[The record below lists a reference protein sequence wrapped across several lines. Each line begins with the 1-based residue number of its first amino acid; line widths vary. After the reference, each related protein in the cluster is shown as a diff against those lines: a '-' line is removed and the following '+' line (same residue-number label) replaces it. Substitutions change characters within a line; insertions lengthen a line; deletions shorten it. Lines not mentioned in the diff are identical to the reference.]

1 MSTCEP
7 LLPSDDDAPHGGD
20 LPRDDVELVRGIAAG
35 DHHAF
40 LEMHDRFQ
48 ERCVSAAR
56 RVLARDD
63 GVADVVQE
71 VFLDLWRQSARY
83 DPTRG
88 TVAAWLLS
96 VTHHRAVDYVRRE
109 QRQRNRAARAVL
121 LVEPREAEADPAAT
135 VLRRAEQRQVVA
147 ALAAL
152 VPAQRAVLVLAYY
165 GGLTQ
170 QQIADKMGA
179 PLGTVKSR
187 ARDGLRYLRRTLDL

>member
-7 LLPSDDDAPHGGD
+7 LSPSGD
-20 LPRDDVELVRGIAAG
+20 GARLSLARDDVELVRGIAAG

-48 ERCVSAAR
+48 ARCVSMAR

-71 VFLDLWRQSARY
+71 VFLDLWRQAARY

-88 TVAAWLLS
+88 TVAVWLLS

-109 QRQRNRAARAVL
+109 QGQRNRAVRACQ
-121 LVEPREAEADPAAT
+121 LVEPREVEADPAVT
-135 VLRRAEQRQVVA
+135 VLRVAEQRRVAA

-152 VPAQRAVLVLAYY
+152 VPTQRAVLVLAYY

-170 QQIADKMGA
+170 TQISDKVGA

-187 ARDGLRYLRRTLDL
+187 ARDGLRHLRQTLER